1 MPGKLMSAQQQLRDR
16 MLGLQID
23 VISRLSALRAK
34 TQTALRK
41 VARGEGG
48 QTPTEYLMIV
58 GFMAVV
64 IVVVFLIWYWNNVK
78 SEAQSWSKNVQNAV
92 KGGNVKP

>member
-1 MPGKLMSAQQQLRDR
+1 MTLQVLKDR
-16 MLGLQID
+16 MLGTQVAVMTRIAETRD
-23 VISRLSALRAK
+23 RAK
-34 TQTALRK
+34 TALTRL
-41 VARGEGG
+41 ARGERG

-78 SEAQSWSKNVQNAV
+78 TEAQTWSKNVQNAI

>member
-1 MPGKLMSAQQQLRDR
+1 MTMQVLRDR
-16 MLGLQID
+16 ILGAQ
-23 VISRLSALRAK
+23 VAVMTRLSETRDR
-34 TQTALRK
+34 TQTALTRL
-41 VARGEGG
+41 ARGERG

-78 SEAQSWSKNVQNAV
+78 TEAQTWSKNVQNAI

>member
-1 MPGKLMSAQQQLRDR
+1 MTMQVLRDR
-16 MLGLQID
+16 VLGAQIAMMT
-23 VISRLSALRAK
+23 RLAETRDRTRSALTR
-34 TQTALRK
+34 L
-41 VARGEGG
+41 ARGERG

-78 SEAQSWSKNVQNAV
+78 SEAQTWSKNVQNAI

>member
-1 MPGKLMSAQQQLRDR
+1 MTMQVLRDR
-16 MLGLQID
+16 VLGAQIAMMT
-23 VISRLSALRAK
+23 RLAETRDRTRSALTR
-34 TQTALRK
+34 L
-41 VARGEGG
+41 ARGERG

-78 SEAQSWSKNVQNAV
+78 TEAQTWSKNVQNAI

>member
-1 MPGKLMSAQQQLRDR
+1 MTLQVLRDR
-16 MLGLQID
+16 VLGAQ
-23 VISRLSALRAK
+23 VAMMTRLAETRDRTRSALTR
-34 TQTALRK
+34 L
-41 VARGEGG
+41 ARGEKG

-78 SEAQSWSKNVQNAV
+78 TEAQTWSKNVQNAI

>member
-1 MPGKLMSAQQQLRDR
+1 MPGQLMSAQRLRDR
-16 MLGLQID
+16 VLGLQID
-23 VISRLSALRAK
+23 VMCRVSALRAR
-34 TQTALRK
+34 THAALRK

>member
-1 MPGKLMSAQQQLRDR
+1 MTLQVLKDRLLGTQVAVMTRLAETRDR
-16 MLGLQID
+16 T
-23 VISRLSALRAK
+23 R
-34 TQTALRK
+34 TALTRL
-41 VARGEGG
+41 ARGERG

-78 SEAQSWSKNVQNAV
+78 TEAQTWSKNVQNAI

>member
-1 MPGKLMSAQQQLRDR
+1 MTMQVLKDR
-16 MLGLQID
+16 MLGAQIA
-23 VISRLSALRAK
+23 VMTRLAETRDR
-34 TQTALRK
+34 TRTALTRL
-41 VARGEGG
+41 ARGERG

-78 SEAQSWSKNVQNAV
+78 SEAQTWSKNVQNAI

>member
-1 MPGKLMSAQQQLRDR
+1 MTMQVLKDRLLGAQVAVMTRLSETRDR
-16 MLGLQID
+16 TKDALT
-23 VISRLSALRAK
+23 RL
-34 TQTALRK
+34 
-41 VARGEGG
+41 ARGERG

-78 SEAQSWSKNVQNAV
+78 TEAQTWSKNVQNAI

>member
-1 MPGKLMSAQQQLRDR
+1 MTMQVLRDR
-16 MLGLQID
+16 MLGAQVAAMTRFAEARD
-23 VISRLSALRAK
+23 RTK
-34 TQTALRK
+34 TALTK
-41 VARGEGG
+41 LARGERG

-78 SEAQSWSKNVQNAV
+78 TEAQAWSKNVQNAV

>member
-1 MPGKLMSAQQQLRDR
+1 MTMQVLRDR
-16 MLGLQID
+16 VLGAQ
-23 VISRLSALRAK
+23 VAMMTRLAETRDRTRSALTR
-34 TQTALRK
+34 L
-41 VARGEGG
+41 ARGEKG

-78 SEAQSWSKNVQNAV
+78 TEAQTWSKNVQNAI
-92 KGGNVKP
+92 

>member
-1 MPGKLMSAQQQLRDR
+1 MTVQGIRDRVLRTQIDLMSRAATVKDE
-16 MLGLQID
+16 ML
-23 VISRLSALRAK
+23 
-34 TQTALRK
+34 TAVKRF
-41 VARGEGG
+41 ARGERG

-78 SEAQSWSKNVQNAV
+78 QAAKDWSNNVQNAI
-92 KGGNVKP
+92 KGGKVTP

>member
-1 MPGKLMSAQQQLRDR
+1 MTMQVLKDRVLGAQIAMMTRLAESRDR
-16 MLGLQID
+16 AKSAMT
-23 VISRLSALRAK
+23 RL
-34 TQTALRK
+34 
-41 VARGEGG
+41 VRGERG

-78 SEAQSWSKNVQNAV
+78 SEAQTWSKNVQNAI

>member
-1 MPGKLMSAQQQLRDR
+1 MTMQVLRDR
-16 MLGLQID
+16 VLGAQ
-23 VISRLSALRAK
+23 VAMMTRLAETRDRTRSALTR
-34 TQTALRK
+34 L
-41 VARGEGG
+41 ARGEKG

-78 SEAQSWSKNVQNAV
+78 SEAQTWSKNVQNAI

>member
-1 MPGKLMSAQQQLRDR
+1 MTMQVLRDR
-16 MLGLQID
+16 VLGAQ
-23 VISRLSALRAK
+23 VAMMTRLAETRDRTRSALTR
-34 TQTALRK
+34 L
-41 VARGEGG
+41 ARGEKG

-78 SEAQSWSKNVQNAV
+78 TEAQTWSKNVQNAI

>member
-1 MPGKLMSAQQQLRDR
+1 MDLQILRDR
-16 MLGLQID
+16 MLATQIA
-23 VISRLSALRAK
+23 VINRMTEVRDRTRAALA
-34 TQTALRK
+34 K

-64 IVVVFLIWYWNNVK
+64 IVVVFLVWYWNNVK
-78 SEAQSWSKNVQNAV
+78 SEAQQWSKNVQNAV
-92 KGGNVKP
+92 KGGTVKP

>member
-1 MPGKLMSAQQQLRDR
+1 MTMQVLKDRLLRAQIAVMNRLTEARDR
-16 MLGLQID
+16 
-23 VISRLSALRAK
+23 
-34 TQTALRK
+34 TQTALTK
-41 VARGEGG
+41 VARGERG

-78 SEAQSWSKNVQNAV
+78 SEAQTWSKNVQNAI

>member
-1 MPGKLMSAQQQLRDR
+1 MTMQVLRDR
-16 MLGLQID
+16 VLGAQIAM
-23 VISRLSALRAK
+23 ITRLAETRDRTRSALTR
-34 TQTALRK
+34 L
-41 VARGEGG
+41 ARGEKG

-78 SEAQSWSKNVQNAV
+78 TEAQTWSKNVQNAI

>member
-1 MPGKLMSAQQQLRDR
+1 MTMQVLRDR
-16 MLGLQID
+16 MLGAQIAVMTKMSETRD
-23 VISRLSALRAK
+23 RTRAALAK
-34 TQTALRK
+34 L
-41 VARGEGG
+41 ARGERG

-78 SEAQSWSKNVQNAV
+78 NEAQTWSKNVQNAI

>member
-1 MPGKLMSAQQQLRDR
+1 MTMQVLKDR
-16 MLGLQID
+16 MLGAQIA
-23 VISRLSALRAK
+23 VMTRLAETRDR
-34 TQTALRK
+34 TRTALTR
-41 VARGEGG
+41 VARGERG

-78 SEAQSWSKNVQNAV
+78 SEAQTWSKNVQNAI

>member
-1 MPGKLMSAQQQLRDR
+1 MTMQVLRDR
-16 MLGLQID
+16 VLEAQVAVMT
-23 VISRLSALRAK
+23 RLSETRDRTKAALMK
-34 TQTALRK
+34 L
-41 VARGEGG
+41 ARGERG

-78 SEAQSWSKNVQNAV
+78 SEAQTWSKNVQNAI

>member
-1 MPGKLMSAQQQLRDR
+1 MTVQRLRDGVLR
-16 MLGLQID
+16 TQID
-23 VISRLSALRAK
+23 VMVRAAALRDEMTSAVK
-34 TQTALRK
+34 RL
-41 VARGEGG
+41 ARGERG

-78 SEAQSWSKNVQNAV
+78 DSAKAWSKNVQNAI
-92 KGGNVKP
+92 KGGTVKQ

>member
-1 MPGKLMSAQQQLRDR
+1 MTMQVLRDR
-16 MLGLQID
+16 MLGAQIA
-23 VISRLSALRAK
+23 VMTKLSETRDRTTAALAK
-34 TQTALRK
+34 L
-41 VARGEGG
+41 ARGERG

-78 SEAQSWSKNVQNAV
+78 NEAQTWSKNVQNAI

>member
-1 MPGKLMSAQQQLRDR
+1 MTMQVLRDR
-16 MLGLQID
+16 VLGAQIAMMT
-23 VISRLSALRAK
+23 RLAETRDRTRSALTR
-34 TQTALRK
+34 L
-41 VARGEGG
+41 ARGEKG

-78 SEAQSWSKNVQNAV
+78 TEAQTWSKNVQNAI

>member
-1 MPGKLMSAQQQLRDR
+1 MTMQVLRDR
-16 MLGLQID
+16 VLGAQ
-23 VISRLSALRAK
+23 VAMMTRLAETRDRTRSALTR
-34 TQTALRK
+34 L
-41 VARGEGG
+41 ARGEKG

-78 SEAQSWSKNVQNAV
+78 DSAKAWSKNVQNAI
-92 KGGNVKP
+92 KGGTVKQ

>member
-1 MPGKLMSAQQQLRDR
+1 MGLPVLRDR
-16 MLGLQID
+16 MLAMQIA
-23 VISRLSALRAK
+23 VINKATEIRDRAR
-34 TQTALRK
+34 TALTNI
-41 VARGEGG
+41 ARGETG

-78 SEAQSWSKNVQNAV
+78 TEAQTWSKNVQNAI
-92 KGGNVKP
+92 KGGTVKP

>member
-1 MPGKLMSAQQQLRDR
+1 MTMQVLRDR
-16 MLGLQID
+16 LLGAQVAVMTRIAETRD
-23 VISRLSALRAK
+23 RTK
-34 TQTALRK
+34 TALTRL
-41 VARGEGG
+41 ARGERG

-78 SEAQSWSKNVQNAV
+78 SEAQTWSKNVQNAI

>member
-1 MPGKLMSAQQQLRDR
+1 MTMQVLKDRVLGAQVALMTRLADTRDR
-16 MLGLQID
+16 TK
-23 VISRLSALRAK
+23 SALTR
-34 TQTALRK
+34 L
-41 VARGEGG
+41 ARGERG

-78 SEAQSWSKNVQNAV
+78 SEAQTWSKNVQNAI

>member
-1 MPGKLMSAQQQLRDR
+1 MTLQVLKDR
-16 MLGLQID
+16 MLGAQIA
-23 VISRLSALRAK
+23 VMSRLAETRDR
-34 TQTALRK
+34 TRTALTRL
-41 VARGEGG
+41 ARGERG

-78 SEAQSWSKNVQNAV
+78 SEAQTWSKNVQNAI

>member
-1 MPGKLMSAQQQLRDR
+1 MTMQVLKDR
-16 MLGLQID
+16 MLGAQVAVMTRVGEARD
-23 VISRLSALRAK
+23 RTR
-34 TQTALRK
+34 TALTK
-41 VARGEGG
+41 LARGERG

-78 SEAQSWSKNVQNAV
+78 SEAQTWSKNVQNAI

>member
-1 MPGKLMSAQQQLRDR
+1 MTMEVLRNRMLSAQIAVMTRMAETRDR
-16 MLGLQID
+16 T
-23 VISRLSALRAK
+23 REALAK
-34 TQTALRK
+34 L
-41 VARGEGG
+41 ARGERG

-78 SEAQSWSKNVQNAV
+78 TEAQSWSKNVQNAI

>member
-1 MPGKLMSAQQQLRDR
+1 MTMQVLKDRVLGAQVAVMTRLAETRDR
-16 MLGLQID
+16 T
-23 VISRLSALRAK
+23 RSALTR
-34 TQTALRK
+34 L
-41 VARGEGG
+41 ARGEKG

-78 SEAQSWSKNVQNAV
+78 TEAQTWSKNVQNAI

>member
-1 MPGKLMSAQQQLRDR
+1 MLGAQVAMMTRLSETRDR
-16 MLGLQID
+16 T
-23 VISRLSALRAK
+23 R
-34 TQTALRK
+34 TALTRL
-41 VARGEGG
+41 ARGERG

-78 SEAQSWSKNVQNAV
+78 TEAQTWSKNVQNAI

>member
-1 MPGKLMSAQQQLRDR
+1 MTMQVLRDR
-16 MLGLQID
+16 VLGAQIAMMT
-23 VISRLSALRAK
+23 RLAETRDRTRSALTR
-34 TQTALRK
+34 L
-41 VARGEGG
+41 ARGGKG

-78 SEAQSWSKNVQNAV
+78 TEAQTWSKNVQNAI